1 MSLSAYRRTLGQTET
16 PRQIERRIMVRITA
30 DLSRHADRFDAADDR
45 AERLGILSAG
55 LRAALSD
62 NVRLWSA
69 LKADLMSPGNGL
81 PPDLRGKLVSLAG
94 FVERH
99 TGAVL
104 GGGGRVAALVDVNRP
119 VIAAL
124 SGSAG
129 GPG

>member
-16 PRQIERRIMVRITA
+16 PRQIERRIMLRITA
-30 DLSRHADRFDAADDR
+30 DLSAHADRFDAATDR
-45 AERLGILSAG
+45 SVRLALLAGG
-55 LRAALSD
+55 LRAALAD

-81 PPDLRGKLVSLAG
+81 PPELRRGLVNLAA
-94 FVERH
+94 FVERQ

-124 SGSAG
+124 SGTVAEAG
-129 GPG
+129 

>member
-30 DLSRHADRFDAADDR
+30 DLSQHADRFDRAADR
-45 AERLGILSAG
+45 AERLGLLAGG
-55 LRAALSD
+55 LRSALSE

-69 LKADLMSPGNGL
+69 LKADLMSPGNAL
-81 PPDLRGKLVSLAG
+81 PSDLRGGLVNLAA

-104 GGGGRVAALVDVNRP
+104 GGEGKVSALVDVNRP

-124 SGSAG
+124 SGAATGAG
-129 GPG
+129 

>member
-16 PRQIERRIMVRITA
+16 PRQIERRIMLRITA
-30 DLSRHADRFDAADDR
+30 DLSAHADRFDRATDR
-45 AERLGILSAG
+45 AARLCILAGG
-55 LRAALSD
+55 LRAALAD

-69 LKADLMSPGNGL
+69 MKADLMSPGNAL
-81 PPDLRGKLVSLAG
+81 PDDLRGGLVNLAA

-104 GGGGRVAALVDVNRP
+104 GGEGRVAALVDVNRP

-124 SGSAG
+124 SGAATGAG
-129 GPG
+129 